1 MQAVL
6 SDCHPNPFICGPC
19 FEAIS
24 EPIAKSNYLCASME
38 SSELEVGKEIVL
50 CATSG
55 F

>member
-6 SDCHPNPFICGPC
+6 WDFHLTHFIYGPC
-19 FEAIS
+19 FKARS
-24 EPIAKSNYLCASME
+24 ERIAEFSYLCASME
-38 SSELEVGKEIVL
+38 SSELEVEKEIVL